1 MNKLL
6 KILEN
11 NARLTN
17 KEIAVMLDKSE
28 KEVENDI
35 TLLEDTGILKG
46 YKAIIDKD
54 KAEVET
60 VTALIEIKVQPK
72 YGHGFNDVAN
82 RISQLEEVES
92 IYLMSGGFDFA
103 VMVND
108 KSFQE
113 VAMFVANRL
122 SPLEG
127 VVSTATHFILK
138 RYKEQGVIFSDEFKD
153 DRGIVSLC

>member
-1 MNKLL
+1 MKKLL
-6 KILEN
+6 KILAD

-17 KEIAVMLDKSE
+17 KEIAIMLDRSE
-28 KEVENDI
+28 DDVEKDI
-35 TLLEDTGILKG
+35 KLLENTGVLKG

-54 KAEVET
+54 KSEAET

-72 YGHGFNDVAN
+72 YGHGFNDIAN

-138 RYKEQGVIFSDEFKD
+138 RYKDQGVIFTDEFKD
-153 DRGIVSLC
+153 DRGIASLC

>member
-6 KILEN
+6 KILEE

-28 KEVENDI
+28 EEVKKEI
-35 TLLEDTGILKG
+35 KLLEDTGILKG

-54 KAEVET
+54 KADVET

-127 VVSTATHFILK
+127 VVSTSTHFILK
-138 RYKEQGVIFSDEFKD
+138 RYKEQGLIFSDEFKD

>member
-28 KEVENDI
+28 KEVEKDI

-72 YGHGFNDVAN
+72 YCHGFNDVAN

>member
-6 KILEN
+6 KILED

-28 KEVENDI
+28 EEVEKEI
-35 TLLEDTGILKG
+35 KLLEDTGILKG

-54 KAEVET
+54 KADVET

-138 RYKEQGVIFSDEFKD
+138 RYKEQGLIFSDEFKD

>member
-11 NARLTN
+11 NARLSN
-17 KEIAVMLDKSE
+17 KEISVMLNKSE
-28 KEVENDI
+28 EDVKKDI
-35 TLLEDTGILKG
+35 KLLEDSGVLKG

-138 RYKEQGVIFSDEFKD
+138 RYKDQGVIFSDEFKD

>member
-11 NARLTN
+11 NARLSN
-17 KEIAVMLDKSE
+17 KEISVMLNKSE
-28 KEVENDI
+28 EEVKKDI
-35 TLLEDTGILKG
+35 KLLEDSGVLKG

>member
-28 KEVENDI
+28 KEVEKDI

-122 SPLEG
+122 SPLDEG
-127 VVSTATHFILK
+127 
-138 RYKEQGVIFSDEFKD
+138 
-153 DRGIVSLC
+153 

>member
-28 KEVENDI
+28 KEVEKDI

-138 RYKEQGVIFSDEFKD
+138 RYKEQE
-153 DRGIVSLC
+153 

>member
-11 NARLTN
+11 NARLSN
-17 KEIAVMLDKSE
+17 KEIGVMLNKSE
-28 KEVENDI
+28 EEVKKDI
-35 TLLEDTGILKG
+35 KLLEDSGVLKG

>member
-28 KEVENDI
+28 KEVEKDI

-46 YKAIIDKD
+46 YKAIIDND

>member
-28 KEVENDI
+28 EEVEKDI
-35 TLLEDTGILKG
+35 RLLEDTGILKG

-54 KAEVET
+54 KAEAQT

-72 YGHGFNDVAN
+72 YGYGFNDVAN
-82 RISQLEEVES
+82 RIAQLEEVES
-92 IYLMSGGFDFA
+92 IFLMSGGFDFA

-138 RYKEQGVIFSDEFKD
+138 RYKDQGVIFTDDFKD

>member
-6 KILEN
+6 KILEE

-28 KEVENDI
+28 EEVKKEI
-35 TLLEDTGILKG
+35 KLLEDTGILKG

-54 KAEVET
+54 KADVET

-138 RYKEQGVIFSDEFKD
+138 RYKEQGLIFSDEFKD

>member
-28 KEVENDI
+28 KEVEKDI

-127 VVSTATHFILK
+127 VVSTATHFIQK

>member
-6 KILEN
+6 KILAE
-11 NARLTN
+11 NARLSN
-17 KEIAVMLDKSE
+17 KEIAIMLNREEADVAAEIK
-28 KEVENDI
+28 
-35 TLLEDTGILKG
+35 LLEDTGVLKG
-46 YKAIIDKD
+46 YKAIFDKE

-113 VAMFVANRL
+113 VAMFVAN
-122 SPLEG
+122 G
-127 VVSTATHFILK
+127 IL
-138 RYKEQGVIFSDEFKD
+138 
-153 DRGIVSLC
+153 

>member
-1 MNKLL
+1 
-6 KILEN
+6 
-11 NARLTN
+11 
-17 KEIAVMLDKSE
+17 MLDKSE
-28 KEVENDI
+28 KEVEKDI

>member
-28 KEVENDI
+28 KEVEKDI

-60 VTALIEIKVQPK
+60 VTALIEINVQPK

>member
-28 KEVENDI
+28 KEVEKDI
-35 TLLEDTGILKG
+35 KLLEDTGILRG

>member
-28 KEVENDI
+28 KEVEKDI

-60 VTALIEIKVQPK
+60 VTALIAIKVQPK
-72 YGHGFNDVAN
+72 DGHGFNDVAN